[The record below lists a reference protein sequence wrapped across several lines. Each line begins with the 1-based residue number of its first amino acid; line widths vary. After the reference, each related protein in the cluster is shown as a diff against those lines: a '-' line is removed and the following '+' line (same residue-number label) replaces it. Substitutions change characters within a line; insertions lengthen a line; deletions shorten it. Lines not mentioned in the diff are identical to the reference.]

1 MAAECKKP
9 ARLNLA
15 GCNEFQERVY
25 PSRVK
30 TELSLYRPAS
40 ALFRF
45 RYYND
50 SVGRIHY
57 WLCLSSGDPQYFA

>member
-9 ARLNLA
+9 ARLYLA
-15 GCNEFQERVY
+15 GFNEISGRVQ
-25 PSRVK
+25 PSRLE

-45 RYYND
+45 RYYD
-50 SVGRIHY
+50 
-57 WLCLSSGDPQYFA
+57 D